1 MTKEQG
7 DGDARFSKT
16 QENLWNQ
23 IWVSRSSHTELQIKP
38 NGTLADRIFDLFFC
52 KCSPSSPHCSYL
64 VISNRRRM
72 NARGFSWNQM
82 FASQMALQPVSL
94 STHLRVV
101 TGTQTSWSSI
111 SGVYLGVRRHIPMR
125 HIPIATFTNAT
136 FTLSFYQISV
146 FSGQIPIGDI
156 YQISDRSCIISDR
169 SYW

>member
-82 FASQMALQPVSL
+82 FASQMALQPVSM

-136 FTLSFYQISV
+136 FTHRRHLSIAS
-146 FSGQIPIGDI
+146 I
-156 YQISDRSCIISDR
+156 RSQLSLDKCS
-169 SYW
+169 

>member
-111 SGVYLGVRRHIPMR
+111 SGVYLGVRYALKTKKRYHLGNFPHMGGGGIFPN
-125 HIPIATFTNAT
+125 PKTFVNLPSIFLYAK
-136 FTLSFYQISV
+136 FIL
-146 FSGQIPIGDI
+146 
-156 YQISDRSCIISDR
+156 RC
-169 SYW
+169 